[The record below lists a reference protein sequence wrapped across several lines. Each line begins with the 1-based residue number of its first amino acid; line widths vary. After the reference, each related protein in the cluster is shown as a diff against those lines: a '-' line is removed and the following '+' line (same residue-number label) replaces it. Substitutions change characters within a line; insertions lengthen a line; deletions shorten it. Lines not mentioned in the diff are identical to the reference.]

1 VSLSL
6 RRDHISRSCT
16 NKRRLGRRTT
26 PPSLRFS
33 IGSRRGHY
41 CNHRL
46 NMSPSTRPRHPLPP
60 PHMFLPRCNTY
71 RIPPLLSPHHRN
83 PTRIAK
89 RNLRG
94 NKGCAPRHKTCQSS
108 PIGGKPTLRKFF
120 FQLTQ
125 RTIGVP
131 KRSLIGQKK
140 GCPFPGEL
148 NAQRPTINF
157 TLQSQDEH
165 QRQRTAG
172 SFRGF
177 TGNGLEITTGPLEHG
192 SPAPTPQLSV
202 LFPGD
207 AIGEPP
213 SHPPGFIPIPYS
225 IIPNESVDDE
235 SDRFA
240 R

>member
-1 VSLSL
+1 MPPVSLSL

-26 PPSLRFS
+26 PPSLRFV

-83 PTRIAK
+83 PTRMAK
-89 RNLRG
+89 QNLHG
-94 NKGCAPRHKTCQSS
+94 NKGCAPRHNTCQSS
-108 PIGGKPTLRKFF
+108 PIGGIPTLQKISFPIYTENDRGAQTVSDWTEKRVS
-120 FQLTQ
+120 LPRRAK
-125 RTIGVP
+125 RTTAYNV
-131 KRSLIGQKK
+131 
-140 GCPFPGEL
+140 
-148 NAQRPTINF
+148 

-177 TGNGLEITTGPLEHG
+177 TGNGLETTSDPLGHV
-192 SPAPTPQLSV
+192 SPAPTSQLST
-202 LFPGD
+202 LFSGD
-207 AIGEPP
+207 AIGEPWV
-213 SHPPGFIPIPYS
+213 HPHPLSNHP
-225 IIPNESVDDE
+225 
-235 SDRFA
+235 
-240 R
+240 